1 MGLGSFFSKQF
12 VDVIDWTDEP
22 GVLALR
28 YPIADRE
35 IQHGAQLTVRE
46 GQAAVFMTEGRLAD
60 HFTPGLHTLDT
71 ANLPLLT
78 SLANW
83 DKGFAAPFKSD
94 VFFFSLRQQ
103 VDRKWGTAQPITL
116 RDKDFGTLQL
126 RAFGRYSFAVGD
138 VDMFWSKLVG
148 SLERFTVDDI
158 EPQLRALILTA
169 FATRLG
175 SGDIAFLDM
184 AANQTALSDT
194 LMAAV
199 APGFAAL
206 GLVLTGFQVE
216 SLSLPDEVQ
225 AAIDKASAMRAL
237 GNVDDYARFQAAD
250 SISIAAANAGGVA
263 GIGASAA
270 AGMAI
275 GAAMGTG
282 ATAAPAAPAPAA
294 PAEDPFALI
303 AKLHGLMTAGA
314 LTQAEFDAKKAAL
327 LAKIG

>member
-1 MGLGSFFSKQF
+1 MGLSSFFSRQF

-46 GQAAVFMTEGRLAD
+46 GQAAVFMTEGRTAD
-60 HFTPGLHTLDT
+60 HFGPGLHTLDT
-71 ANLPLLT
+71 STLPLLT
-78 SLANW
+78 ALENW
-83 DKGFAAPFKSD
+83 DKGFTAPFKSD
-94 VFFFSLRQQ
+94 VFYFSLRQQ
-103 VDRKWGTAQPITL
+103 IDRKWGTAQPITL
-116 RDKDFGTLQL
+116 RDKDFGTLRL
-126 RAFGRYSFAVGD
+126 RAFGRYSFAIGD
-138 VDMFWSKLVG
+138 VETFWAKLVG

-158 EPQLRALILTA
+158 EPQLRALILTSVA
-169 FATRLG
+169 ARLG
-175 SGDIAFLDM
+175 SDDVAFLDM

-194 LMAAV
+194 LRAAI

-206 GLVLTGFQVE
+206 GLTLTGFQVE

-237 GNVDDYARFQAAD
+237 GDIDHYARFQAAD
-250 SISIAAANAGGVA
+250 SISVAAANPGGVA

-275 GAAMGTG
+275 GAAMGAG
-282 ATAAPAAPAPAA
+282 PAPAA
-294 PAEDPFALI
+294 VAEDPFAVI
-303 AKLHGLMTAGA
+303 AKLHALLTAGA
-314 LTQAEFDAKKAAL
+314 LTQAEFDTKKAAL
-327 LAKIG
+327 LARIG